1 MYGVQGCGIGI
12 LIAAL
17 SIITGSFLGGVF
29 KERINFKNFT
39 VLSISI
45 MIISLVGF
53 FENMFDIKGMTLK
66 SNELLIVVFALIIS
80 SLLGGAMRLETML
93 SNISGIFKN
102 NSVFVDTAIFF
113 GVGGFQICG
122 PLLLAMSGNSE
133 QLILKSAIDFPFAVM
148 FGICYGKKVG
158 LAAVP
163 VAVGQLIVAVL
174 AMMYKNFRAFQ
185 QRRISYR

>member
-12 LIAAL
+12 LIDAL

-66 SNELLIVVFALIIS
+66 SNELLIVVFAFIIS
-80 SLLGGAMRLETML
+80 SLIGDAMRLETML

-158 LAAVP
+158 LAAIP

>member
-80 SLLGGAMRLETML
+80 SLIGGAMRLETML

>member
-12 LIAAL
+12 LIDAL

-80 SLLGGAMRLETML
+80 SLIGGAMRLETML

-174 AMMYKNFRAFQ
+174 AMMYKNFRTFQ

>member
-12 LIAAL
+12 LIDAL

-80 SLLGGAMRLETML
+80 SLIGDAMRLETML

-163 VAVGQLIVAVL
+163 VAVGHLIVAVL
-174 AMMYKNFRAFQ
+174 AIMYKNF
-185 QRRISYR
+185 